1 MQVGDKGLAHCR
13 DSDPRTAAWFA
24 EAEKILAALRAVP
37 VPELLDDACVIA
49 RAAHGAT
56 ITYSPKVF
64 IPLTKLC
71 RDVCHYCTFAEVPQ
85 SGRRAYMTPDE
96 VRAVAR
102 AGAEAGCGEALFTL
116 GEEPERR
123 YAVARAELAELG
135 YPSTNAYC
143 AAMADMVQC
152 EFGLVTHVNAGVMSV
167 EELRAFRKVSGSQ
180 GLMLETVSERLCE
193 RGQAHFGSPGKAP
206 AVRLRMIE
214 AAGEL
219 AIPFTT
225 GILIGIGET
234 PVERIA
240 SLLAIRDLHAAH
252 GHIQEAIVQ
261 NFLPKPGTKMAGA
274 QAVSFDELL
283 WTTAVA
289 RRLLQPEVSLQV
301 PPNLSFERFGAL
313 LEAGINDWGG
323 ISPITPDHVNPEA
336 AWPAIDRLARETAR
350 YGLDLAPR
358 LPVYPRWLFESRR
371 WIDPAVEPVIRRR
384 AEGQGLLRDTDWAPG
399 MKDKPVPVRAPAITP
414 IGPEIDRLLLRA
426 EAGDRLEAE
435 AIVDLMQARGGAY
448 DAVLAAA
455 DEMRRRDA
463 GEVIT
468 YVVNRNINYTNI
480 CTYSCGFCAFS
491 KGKTHENLRGK
502 PYDLSEGEIGRRVA
516 EAWARGAT
524 EVCMQGGIHPRFTGK
539 DYLAILRTAK
549 EAAPAIHVHAFSP
562 LEVYHGA
569 STLDM
574 AEADYLA
581 MLRDAGLGS
590 LPGTAAEILVDSV
603 RAKICADKLNTAEWL
618 RVVGTAHDVG
628 LRTTATVMFGHVE
641 QQIDVAEHLLAIRD
655 LQERTGGFT
664 EFVPLPFVHSEA
676 PIALRGRTRKGP
688 TFRETMLIHA
698 VSRLVFGALI
708 PNLQVSWVKLG
719 VKGVRQALDAGIN
732 DLGGTLMNESIS
744 RAAGAD
750 HGQELPPAEMEAIAR
765 AAGRSV
771 RQRTTLYGAPAELQR
786 ERSFFA
792 APLAPLVQTAP
803 TKRRIAAPLADA

>member
-1 MQVGDKGLAHCR
+1 
-13 DSDPRTAAWFA
+13 
-24 EAEKILAALRAVP
+24 
-37 VPELLDDACVIA
+37 
-49 RAAHGAT
+49 
-56 ITYSPKVF
+56 
-64 IPLTKLC
+64 
-71 RDVCHYCTFAEVPQ
+71 
-85 SGRRAYMTPDE
+85 
-96 VRAVAR
+96 
-102 AGAEAGCGEALFTL
+102 
-116 GEEPERR
+116 
-123 YAVARAELAELG
+123 
-135 YPSTNAYC
+135 
-143 AAMADMVQC
+143 
-152 EFGLVTHVNAGVMSV
+152 
-167 EELRAFRKVSGSQ
+167 
-180 GLMLETVSERLCE
+180 
-193 RGQAHFGSPGKAP
+193 
-206 AVRLRMIE
+206 
-214 AAGEL
+214 
-219 AIPFTT
+219 
-225 GILIGIGET
+225 
-234 PVERIA
+234 
-240 SLLAIRDLHAAH
+240 
-252 GHIQEAIVQ
+252 
-261 NFLPKPGTKMAGA
+261 
-274 QAVSFDELL
+274 
-283 WTTAVA
+283 
-289 RRLLQPEVSLQV
+289 
-301 PPNLSFERFGAL
+301 
-313 LEAGINDWGG
+313 
-323 ISPITPDHVNPEA
+323 
-336 AWPAIDRLARETAR
+336 
-350 YGLDLAPR
+350 
-358 LPVYPRWLFESRR
+358 
-371 WIDPAVEPVIRRR
+371 
-384 AEGQGLLRDTDWAPG
+384 
-399 MKDKPVPVRAPAITP
+399 
-414 IGPEIDRLLLRA
+414 
-426 EAGDRLEAE
+426 
-435 AIVDLMQARGGAY
+435 
-448 DAVLAAA
+448 
-455 DEMRRRDA
+455 
-463 GEVIT
+463 
-468 YVVNRNINYTNI
+468 
-480 CTYSCGFCAFS
+480 
-491 KGKTHENLRGK
+491 
-502 PYDLSEGEIGRRVA
+502 
-516 EAWARGAT
+516 
-524 EVCMQGGIHPRFTGK
+524 MQGGIHPRFTGK

-603 RAKICADKLNTAEWL
+603 RAEICADKLNTAEWL